1 VELVEPKEGMS
12 ICDPTCGSG
21 SMLIESRKYVE
32 CSGRNPGITRHGIPK
47 DVKMMALF
55 TTVEEKAVVTQRL
68 ISRLKSVFSKWH
80 HQCLYFF
87 LIIKFNGAI
96 PNQMY

>member
-1 VELVEPKEGMS
+1 LLNKPKKRREFFTPKEVVRLLVELVESKEGMS

-55 TTVEEKAVVTQRL
+55 TTVEEKAVVTT
-68 ISRLKSVFSKWH
+68 KVD
-80 HQCLYFF
+80 
-87 LIIKFNGAI
+87 
-96 PNQMY
+96 